1 MAEERRIIRAP
12 ERMAPP
18 PEIVSLEDINIRLKR
33 LNDNILKLVTLFN
46 ENVRMLKASDERLAR
61 LEAAVREQVPE
72 GILVPMIVTFS
83 GTKIIDLRTEPWY
96 SFSLFNDKDSGDIY
110 VGVNTSP
117 EQEVPIHEM
126 ESYDCPFGKRGSIKT
141 IHLVCE
147 KGKSATVR
155 IYGVR

>member
-1 MAEERRIIRAP
+1 MAEDRRIIRAP

-33 LNDNILKLVTLFN
+33 LNENILKLVTLFN

-61 LEAAVREQVPE
+61 LEATIREQVPE
-72 GILVPMIVTFS
+72 GIIIPKTVTFS
-83 GTKIIDLRTEPWY
+83 GSTIIDLRTEPWY
-96 SFSLFNDKDSGDIY
+96 SFSLFNDGKGDVY

-117 EQEVPIHEM
+117 EQNTPIREK
-126 ESYDCPFGKRGSIKT
+126 ESYDCPFGKRGSIRT
-141 IHLVCE
+141 IYLVCE

-155 IYGVR
+155 IYGVK

>member
-33 LNDNILKLVTLFN
+33 LNENILKLVTLFN
-46 ENVRMLKASDERLAR
+46 ENVRMLKTSEERLAR

-72 GILVPMIVTFS
+72 GIIVPMTVTFS
-83 GTKIIDLRTEPWY
+83 GTKVIDLRTEPWY
-96 SFSLFNDKDSGDIY
+96 SFSLFNDGEGDVY

-117 EQEVPIHEM
+117 EQEVPIHER
-126 ESYDCPFGKRGSIKT
+126 ESYDCPFGKRGSVRT

-147 KGKSATVR
+147 KGKTCAVR